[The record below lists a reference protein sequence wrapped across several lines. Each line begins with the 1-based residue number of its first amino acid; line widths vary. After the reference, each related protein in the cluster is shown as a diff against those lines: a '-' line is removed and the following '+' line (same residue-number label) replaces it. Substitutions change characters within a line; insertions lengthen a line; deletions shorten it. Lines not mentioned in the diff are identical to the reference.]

1 MATILNTFSLEGI
14 DAYRVTVEAS
24 LLEGANS
31 FTIIGLAEQS
41 VKEAGERIEAA
52 LARYGFFM
60 PEGKKI
66 ISLAPADIKKRG
78 SHYDLSIAICLLAQC
93 RLINVI
99 NPQKYI
105 YIGELSLNGDL
116 RGCRGVL
123 PMVSEAKKLGYTDV
137 IVPYDNYKEACLLS
151 GMNIHAF
158 RSLKEVIDFIS
169 GKSSGTPAYCYYD
182 QYEEDQDEGM
192 FPGLDF
198 EEVKGQDE
206 LIDAIVLGAAGGHNI
221 LMIGEPGCG
230 KTMIAS
236 RIPTILPSMNEEE
249 CLDVT
254 KIYSIAGLLK
264 KNGYLIDKRPFRAP
278 HHNASLNALIG
289 GGSGA
294 TPGDVTLAH
303 NGVLFLDELTEFS
316 RTTLEAL
323 RQPLENRYVT
333 ISRVNYTNT
342 YPANF
347 MLVAAMNPC
356 PCGYRGSR
364 RCRCSDYE
372 IQKYRNKIS
381 GPILDRIDIQK
392 NVKTVGYFDIQ
403 NQKGRTSAELRKIVE
418 RTRKI
423 QQERFKDIHGVSSNA
438 GMTPALI
445 NKYCVL
451 DKESDDLLREAC
463 DKHGYSARVINKM
476 LKVAR
481 TSADLD
487 MSERIRPSDILR
499 VLSCRDLDSS
509 EDLYVV

>member
-1 MATILNTFSLEGI
+1 MAIILNTFSLEGI
-14 DAYRVTVEAS
+14 EGNRVTVEAS
-24 LLEGANS
+24 LLDGPNV

-52 LARYGFFM
+52 LARYGFLL
-60 PEGKKI
+60 PEGKKV

-93 RLINVI
+93 GMIKAK
-99 NPQKYI
+99 NPGKYI

-116 RGCRGVL
+116 RPVKGVL
-123 PMVSEAKKLGYTDV
+123 PMVSEAKKQGFTDI
-137 IVPYDNYKEACLLS
+137 IVPFENYHEAALLS
-151 GMNIHAF
+151 GVNIYPF
-158 RSLKEVIDFIS
+158 KSLASVISFLA
-169 GKSSGTPAYCYYD
+169 GKTGS
-182 QYEEDQDEGM
+182 QDIE
-192 FPGLDF
+192 FPGELFSDEEFQTLDF
-198 EEVKGQDE
+198 EDVKGQDE
-206 LIDAIVLGAAGGHNI
+206 LIDAIVLGASGGHNI

-230 KTMIAS
+230 KSMIAS
-236 RIPTILPSMNEEE
+236 RIPTILPSMSEEE

-264 KNGYLIDKRPFRAP
+264 KSGYLINKRPFRAP

-289 GGSGA
+289 GGQGA

-303 NGVLFLDELTEFS
+303 NGVLFLDEMTEFS

-333 ISRVNYTNT
+333 ISRVNYSNT
-342 YPANF
+342 YPADF

-356 PCGYRGSR
+356 PCGYHPGK

-392 NVKTVGYFDIQ
+392 NVRPVGYFDIKDS
-403 NQKGRTSAELRKIVE
+403 KGRSSKELKTIVE

-423 QQERFKDIHGVSSNA
+423 QQKRYKDIPGVSNNA

-445 NKYCVL
+445 GKYCVL
-451 DKESDDLLREAC
+451 DRESDDILREAC
-463 DKHGYSARVINKM
+463 ERHAYSARAINKM

-487 MSERIRPSDILR
+487 ESENIRAKDILR
-499 VLSCRDLDSS
+499 VLSCRDLDSA